1 MKKLSVLGTLWVL
14 TGCTVVPIPLNTAL
28 LPGLVPQSPPIHRG
42 LQTEIGRPVFSDPY
56 ANATIVPPQI
66 SPTAPVG
73 GTLPTTGTNTSS
85 NLTPPAPNL
94 PINTTTT
101 VASSQELNAI
111 GERIFR
117 NETEGDA
124 SKLLRWHSQ
133 GNFADLGIGH
143 LVWYPANQRGPY
155 TETFPNFLKYVQTR
169 NVPLPTWLA
178 NRPNEGGPWAN
189 KAAFERAKDDPQM
202 RELANFLQKTLGLQ
216 AAFMSDQLRRNIP
229 TMVQTLPA
237 PYRQAALNNFQIM
250 EKTSGG
256 LYPML
261 DYMVFQG
268 SGTSSN
274 ERYNGHGWGLLQVLL
289 NMETVQP
296 GPNAL
301 AEFMRSANDSVMHR
315 VAAAPTERREARM
328 LSAWQTRIRTYKVPT
343 RVGVASR

>member
-1 MKKLSVLGTLWVL
+1 MKKLSVLGTLLVL

-28 LPGLVPQSPPIHRG
+28 LPGLVPQSPPTHRA
-42 LQTEIGRPVFSDPY
+42 LQTEIGRPVFSNPY
-56 ANATIVPPQI
+56 ASATIVPPQL

-73 GTLPTTGTNTSS
+73 STAPTASTTIS
-85 NLTPPAPNL
+85 TPLPNL
-94 PINTTTT
+94 PIITTGT
-101 VASSQELNAI
+101 VTSSQEMNAI

-124 SKLLRWHSQ
+124 RQLLRWHSQ

-155 TETFPNFLKYVQTR
+155 TETFPSFLNYVQSK

-178 NRPNEGGPWAN
+178 NRPNQASPWAN
-189 KAAFERAKDDPQM
+189 KAAFERAKDDPQL

-216 AAFMSDQLRRNIP
+216 AAFMTDQLRRNLP

-237 PYRQAALNNFQIM
+237 PYRQAALNNFQVM
-250 EKTSGG
+250 EKTPGG
-256 LYPML
+256 VYPML

-274 ERYNGHGWGLLQVLL
+274 ERYNGLGWGLLQVLL

-315 VAAAPTERREARM
+315 VAAAPAERREARM
-328 LSAWQTRIRTYKVPT
+328 LSTWQTRIRTYKLPT